1 MQYGMLDSITYA
13 ICGKSLAECGINE
26 HHKGAHR
33 HKLNFLKMIL
43 RFTLL
48 IPGTIGLRKS

>member
-1 MQYGMLDSITYA
+1 MSITYA